1 MKNFT
6 EEQIAQM
13 YDNLPEDLKDAIFG
27 LEMNEIVEKIGREN
41 QLNIEQI
48 GDLANETGM
57 VMLGVTHPNEFI
69 GNLADR
75 LEVDK
80 EKARAIGGEIN
91 EQIFKKVRESLR
103 KIHNIREEEKENTNQ
118 IKTSPFVNVGQ
129 PISSI
134 AKTEHSRDDILK
146 EIEKDHAREESG
158 VPDIMKGDIN
168 PFEEKMKEGVFK
180 IPTEEKH
187 YIEEKP
193 EEKKLEAGI
202 ANNELQK
209 NKAENQKQPPV
220 NLPTQEK
227 PKKYQGFDPYKEP
240 IE

>member
-27 LEMNEIVEKIGREN
+27 LEMNEIVERIGREN

-80 EKARAIGGEIN
+80 EKARAIAQEIN

-103 KIHNIREEEKENTNQ
+103 KIHNMREGGE
-118 IKTSPFVNVGQ
+118 
-129 PISSI
+129 
-134 AKTEHSRDDILK
+134 
-146 EIEKDHAREESG
+146 
-158 VPDIMKGDIN
+158 
-168 PFEEKMKEGVFK
+168 
-180 IPTEEKH
+180 
-187 YIEEKP
+187 
-193 EEKKLEAGI
+193 
-202 ANNELQK
+202 
-209 NKAENQKQPPV
+209 
-220 NLPTQEK
+220 
-227 PKKYQGFDPYKEP
+227 
-240 IE
+240 

>member
-6 EEQIAQM
+6 EEQVAKM

-27 LEMNEIVEKIGREN
+27 LEMNEIVERIGREN

-80 EKARAIGGEIN
+80 EKARAIAGEIN
-91 EQIFKKVRESLR
+91 EQIFKKVRDSLR
-103 KIHNIREEEKENTNQ
+103 KIHNMREEENQ
-118 IKTSPFVNVGQ
+118 TKVSPFGNSQGETLKNEQ
-129 PISSI
+129 
-134 AKTEHSRDDILK
+134 SREDILK
-146 EIEKDHAREESG
+146 EIEKDYAKENNM
-158 VPDIMKGDIN
+158 PDIMKGSAN
-168 PFEEKMKEGVFK
+168 PFEEKMKEGVLLA
-180 IPTEEKH
+180 PVEEKR
-187 YIEEKP
+187 YVEEKAKLAAP
-193 EEKKLEAGI
+193 EPEKS
-202 ANNELQK
+202 
-209 NKAENQKQPPV
+209 
-220 NLPTQEK
+220 
-227 PKKYQGFDPYKEP
+227 KKYQGLDPYKEP

>member
-13 YDNLPEDLKDAIFG
+13 YDNLPEDL
-27 LEMNEIVEKIGREN
+27 NEAVFSVDMSEVVEKIGRGH
-41 QLNIEQI
+41 QLSIDKI

-103 KIHNIREEEKENTNQ
+103 KIHNMREGGEEENQ
-118 IKTSPFVNVGQ
+118 GNPLRQ
-129 PISSI
+129 
-134 AKTEHSRDDILK
+134 
-146 EIEKDHAREESG
+146 G
-158 VPDIMKGDIN
+158 V
-168 PFEEKMKEGVFK
+168 
-180 IPTEEKH
+180 
-187 YIEEKP
+187 
-193 EEKKLEAGI
+193 
-202 ANNELQK
+202 
-209 NKAENQKQPPV
+209 
-220 NLPTQEK
+220 
-227 PKKYQGFDPYKEP
+227 
-240 IE
+240 

>member
-13 YDNLPEDLKDAIFG
+13 YDNLPEDLKEAIFG

-80 EKARAIGGEIN
+80 EKARAIAGGIN

-103 KIHNIREEEKENTNQ
+103 KIHNMREGAEEEEQDK
-118 IKTSPFVNVGQ
+118 IKVSPFGNSQGETLK
-129 PISSI
+129 S
-134 AKTEHSRDDILK
+134 EHSREDILK
-146 EIEKDHAREESG
+146 EIEKDHSQENL
-158 VPDIMKGDIN
+158 VPDIMKGDTN
-168 PFEEKMKEGVFK
+168 PFEEKMKEGVL
-180 IPTEEKH
+180 IAPVEEKH

-193 EEKKLEAGI
+193 KLA
-202 ANNELQK
+202 A
-209 NKAENQKQPPV
+209 
-220 NLPTQEK
+220 LPEPEK

>member
-69 GNLADR
+69 GNLTDR

-80 EKARAIGGEIN
+80 EKARAIAQEIN

-103 KIHNIREEEKENTNQ
+103 KIHNMRERAEEQKVADVGHSVSNITE
-118 IKTSPFVNVGQ
+118 IVNR
-129 PISSI
+129 S
-134 AKTEHSRDDILK
+134 DILK
-146 EIEKDHAREESG
+146 EIEKDYAKENDIT
-158 VPDIMKGDIN
+158 DIMKGS
-168 PFEEKMKEGVFK
+168 
-180 IPTEEKH
+180 
-187 YIEEKP
+187 
-193 EEKKLEAGI
+193 
-202 ANNELQK
+202 
-209 NKAENQKQPPV
+209 
-220 NLPTQEK
+220 
-227 PKKYQGFDPYKEP
+227 
-240 IE
+240 